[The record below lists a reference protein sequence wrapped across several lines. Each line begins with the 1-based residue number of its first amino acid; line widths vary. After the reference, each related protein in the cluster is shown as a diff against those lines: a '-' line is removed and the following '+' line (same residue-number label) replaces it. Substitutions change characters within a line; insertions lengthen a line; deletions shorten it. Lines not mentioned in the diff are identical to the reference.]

1 VDDVA
6 ELSKSHP
13 GLQCEIDACVIFF
26 ESKDFEV
33 NPAKSDVI
41 CFCRP
46 RSSVQSFSCTFGG
59 VARTNTD
66 VVRYLGI
73 HFDEKGNW
81 KFQKQLAL
89 AKTRAAL
96 GRCKVVINTI
106 GKGNIR
112 QAVNLF
118 DSLVASLYRF
128 ALGAWGPTAG
138 KLQAFDDVFVKFI
151 LWNFHFPR
159 TTCKTGI
166 LASFGRRC
174 TECDSLFLAAVEIAR
189 ASLTDNEVWKEVVNE
204 LKAGR
209 LKSKWFTKVRVAL
222 EARGLK
228 DQIWEQPAETVAE
241 RGTLGLRF
249 SQYCFHHH
257 LNLPRGTSADQIRS
271 LQPFGVY
278 PFLYRSSPFLS
289 RFLLAFLLSN
299 WRWIDGGKCRNHP
312 RECDQCHVHN
322 SAFHVLFECVL
333 FNEIRSD
340 FENVTGREFIFQ
352 TLTED
357 CDGLPRKVVEVG
369 KRIFEKIVA
378 FYLFESV
385 VL

>member
-1 VDDVA
+1 
-6 ELSKSHP
+6 
-13 GLQCEIDACVIFF
+13 
-26 ESKDFEV
+26 
-33 NPAKSDVI
+33 
-41 CFCRP
+41 
-46 RSSVQSFSCTFGG
+46 
-59 VARTNTD
+59 
-66 VVRYLGI
+66 LGI

-151 LWNFHFPR
+151 LWIFHFPR

-369 KRIFEKIVA
+369 KRIFDKIVA
-378 FYLFESV
+378 FYPFESV